1 MSQTNLNMMRSFTH
15 PTKPVFV
22 HEYKTNQQQLGE
34 MESNPLL
41 LSVNNL
47 NRPHESASKELT
59 LQNLN
64 TLTKSL
70 QTNIYNQVSL
80 QKQQQQQQLEQLQMG
95 NFNKHDESPIFNNVN
110 HHHHNHFQQQQHRS
124 TNNNNNNELGP
135 SSSTS
140 ATASVANANVNNAS
154 SSAANAS
161 IMVEEQLS
169 QNKGAMK
176 LQTFW
181 YAMFYIFSVSELH
194 KITF

>member
-22 HEYKTNQQQLGE
+22 HEYKTNQHQQQQLGE

-47 NRPHESASKELT
+47 NRQHESASKELT

-80 QKQQQQQQLEQLQMG
+80 QKQQFEQLQMG
-95 NFNKHDESPIFNNVN
+95 NFNKHEESPIFNNVN
-110 HHHHNHFQQQQHRS
+110 HHHHHHHFQQQQQQQQQQQNRL
-124 TNNNNNNELGP
+124 TNNNNNELGP

-140 ATASVANANVNNAS
+140 ATASVANANVNNT

-176 LQTFW
+176 LPTFW
-181 YAMFYIFSVSELH
+181 YAIF
-194 KITF
+194 I